1 MGLSKYFESNVDSE
15 VRAMLASSFNDA
27 WAAGVRFQY
36 NPAVTNP
43 VGERVGW
50 AAGKVCTPGIGVA
63 GTSDFDSHPLFLWR
77 TCNKVNGVV
86 TNYFG
91 EPGFSV
97 ANDTFVE
104 IPAGYSRIDVDDNY
118 ITFWASHVPFTGA
131 SRHQLFSENGVTVD
145 KQYLASYKS
154 SYDGSSKHESKS
166 GTFPDVIISRST
178 ARTRSTARG
187 AKASLQDV
195 YARDWFNL
203 ISMIELGQRDEQTAV
218 GRGYVDCAYSA
229 THVATVAESSVNRII
244 IANAFADLFIVGQ
257 EISIGTSPGSN
268 GIAADRTITAIDVY
282 DGANKAITFNDGL
295 VNIDIGNVVWTSRQK
310 TGKTDGIGQGT
321 GRANAVNGKGSVR
334 YRGIEDPWGNVW
346 EWVDNLNIN
355 NNQGYA
361 DIMRRRSAFSDSYLN
376 ANYTALSAALP
387 ATNNYFV
394 KPLICRTTG
403 LSCLPATVGGAST
416 QYFCDYYYQASGER
430 AACVGGGCDYG
441 SNDGLWCWSL
451 SWAASYAIVIF
462 GARLLET
469 L

>member
-77 TCNKVNGVV
+77 TCNKINGSVA
-86 TNYFG
+86 NYFG

-104 IPAGYSRIDVDDNY
+104 IPAGYFRIDVDDNY
-118 ITFWASHVPFTGA
+118 ITFWASHLPFTGA
-131 SRHQLFSENGVTVD
+131 SRHQLFSENGIGVD

-154 SYDGSSKHESKS
+154 SYDGSSKHESKA
-166 GTFPDVIISRST
+166 GAFPDVSISRST

-187 AKASLQDV
+187 EKASLQDV
-195 YARDWFNL
+195 YARDWFKL
-203 ISMIELGQRDEQTAV
+203 IAMIELGQRDAQTAV
-218 GRGYVDCAYSA
+218 GRGYCDCAYSD
-229 THVATVAESSVNRII
+229 TYVATVAESSVNRII

-257 EISIGTSPGSN
+257 EISIGTSLNSN

-321 GRANAVNGKGSVR
+321 GRSSAVNGKGSVR

-355 NNQGYA
+355 NNQGYV
-361 DIMRRRSAFSDSYLN
+361 DILRRRSAYSDSYLN
-376 ANYTALSAALP
+376 ANYTALSAAFP
-387 ATNNYFV
+387 ATSNYFV

-403 LSCLPATVGGAST
+403 LSCLPATVGGASN
-416 QYFCDYYYQASGER
+416 QYYCDCYYQVTGDR
-430 AACVGGGCDYG
+430 AASVGGNWSDG
-441 SNDGLWCWSL
+441 SAAGLWGWAL
-451 SWAASYAIVIF
+451 DTAASSAAIYF
-462 GARLLET
+462 GARILEKP
-469 L
+469 